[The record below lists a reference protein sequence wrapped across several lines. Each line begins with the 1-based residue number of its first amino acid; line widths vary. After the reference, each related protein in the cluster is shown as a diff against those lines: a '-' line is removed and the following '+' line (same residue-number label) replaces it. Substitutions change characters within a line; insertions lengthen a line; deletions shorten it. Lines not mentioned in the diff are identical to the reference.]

1 MQKRLTF
8 LQKLLYGF
16 GDTGFSLTS
25 TIIGAYFAIFLTD
38 VVHIA
43 PKIAALAIFIGRTWD
58 YINDPLVGHIT
69 DRTRTRWGRRRP
81 FLLFGAI
88 PFGAA
93 FVLLWLRPLFE
104 STAALLAYYVGAY
117 LLFDAAATFVSL
129 SYFALTPELTE
140 DYDERTSLTSFRM
153 FFSIAGGLA
162 AFTIPLMIIGSLR
175 PENASRVALMAVI
188 FAVVSI
194 IPLWTVFFTTR
205 ERPVFM
211 HADQPKLKDSLKAAL
226 KNKPFI
232 FGAVIFLLT
241 WVSMDILQAGLLYF
255 IKYVVQR
262 EAQSDLVMAVIFI
275 TAILT
280 LPFWNWVAHRW
291 NKRVAYIVGIAF
303 WAVVQLGLISLNAGT
318 SLQVLIGLCFLAG
331 IGVGAAHVIPWSILP
346 DAIEWDEYQTGE
358 RHEGIFYSLVTLFQ
372 KIASSIAIPLAL
384 VILDLTHY
392 VPNAAE
398 QPASALTGIRI
409 MVGPIPALL
418 LVSGILFAALY
429 PLSRGEFT
437 RVVRE
442 LESRRAAAGD
452 AEAAS

>member
-1 MQKRLTF
+1 MQKRLTT

-38 VVHIA
+38 VVHIPPA
-43 PKIAALAIFIGRTWD
+43 AAALAIFVGRTWD
-58 YINDPLVGHIT
+58 YFNDPFIGLIT

-88 PFGAA
+88 PFAIA
-93 FVLLWLRPLFE
+93 FVLMWLRPNFE
-104 STAALLAYYVGAY
+104 STTALLAYYVTAY
-117 LLFDAAATFVSL
+117 LIYDAASTFVSL

-153 FFSIAGGLA
+153 FFSIAGSLA
-162 AFTIPLMIIGSLR
+162 AFTIPLMIIGSMR
-175 PENASRVALMAVI
+175 PENSDRVAIMAVI
-188 FAVVSI
+188 FAIASAV
-194 IPLWTVFFTTR
+194 PLWVVFISTR
-205 ERPVFM
+205 ERQVFM
-211 HADQPKLKDSLKAAL
+211 RSEQPKMKDSLKAAL

-262 EAQSDLVMAVIFI
+262 EAQSDLVMAAIFI

-280 LPFWNWVAHRW
+280 LPFWNWVARRW

-303 WAVVQLGLISLNAGT
+303 WALVQLAMIMLNPGT
-318 SLQVLIGLCFLAG
+318 PMELLLGLCVLAG
-331 IGVGAAHVIPWSILP
+331 IGIGAAHVLPWSILP
-346 DAIEWDEYQTGE
+346 DAVEWDEWQTGE

-372 KIASSIAIPLAL
+372 KIASSIAIPLTL
-384 VILDLTHY
+384 LILDVTGY
-392 VPNAAE
+392 VPNAAQ
-398 QPASALTGIRI
+398 QPTSALTGIRVMI
-409 MVGPIPALL
+409 GPIPAALL
-418 LVSGILFAALY
+418 ITGILFAALY
-429 PLSRGEFT
+429 PLSRNEFS
-437 RVVRE
+437 RIVQDLEVRRTAKRTE
-442 LESRRAAAGD
+442 D
-452 AEAAS
+452 A

>member
-8 LQKLLYGF
+8 MQKLFYGF

-43 PKIAALAIFIGRTWD
+43 PKIAALAIFAGRTWD
-58 YINDPLVGHIT
+58 YINDPIVGHIT

-93 FVLLWLRPLFE
+93 FVLLWLRPPFE
-104 STAALLAYYVGAY
+104 STTALLVYYVGAY
-117 LLFDAAATFVSL
+117 LLFDATATFVSL

-162 AFTIPLMIIGSLR
+162 AFTIPLMIIGSMR
-175 PENASRVALMAVI
+175 PENASKVAIMAVI
-188 FAVVSI
+188 FAIVSI

-211 HADQPKLKDSLKAAL
+211 HSEQPKFKESLKAAL

-275 TAILT
+275 TAILM

-291 NKRVAYIVGIAF
+291 NKRIAYIVGIAF

-331 IGVGAAHVIPWSILP
+331 IGVGAAHVLPWSILP
-346 DAIEWDEYQTGE
+346 DAIEWDEYRTGE
-358 RHEGIFYSLVTLFQ
+358 RHEGMFYSLVTLFQ

-398 QPASALTGIRI
+398 QPASALTGIRF

-418 LVSGILFAALY
+418 LVGGILFAALY

-437 RVVRE
+437 RVVNE
-442 LESRRAAAGD
+442 LESRRAAAND